1 MANITGIIQKYWNIL
16 YVNKELYGLFE
27 EGPITSFKRNK
38 NLEGLTGSTCT
49 GKGKVKKLSN
59 TDMNGK
65 CFLCISETKDICY
78 TQVISTTNLKSQ
90 QTERVLQIFENV
102 NCKSQCV
109 IYLIECN
116 NAQ

>member
-1 MANITGIIQKYWNIL
+1 MHI
-16 YVNKELYGLFE
+16 
-27 EGPITSFKRNK
+27 
-38 NLEGLTGSTCT
+38 
-49 GKGKVKKLSN
+49 
-59 TDMNGK
+59 
-65 CFLCISETKDICY
+65 ETKDICY

>member
-16 YVNKELYGLFE
+16 HVNKDLYGLFE
-27 EGPITSFKRNK
+27 EGLVTSFKRNK

-49 GKGKVKKLSN
+49 GKGKMRKLSN

-65 CFLCISETKDICY
+65 CFLCILETEDICY

-102 NCKSQCV
+102 NCKSQLLS
-109 IYLIECN
+109 IW
-116 NAQ
+116 